1 MWATFAA
8 LLSFFYRSAVLMGV
22 NVPEVTFLGY
32 LACWGA
38 VSWAGTPAVHFER
51 HSMTRKFIYL
61 WMTIFMTFSGFAM
74 AAENRID
81 TIRSDAPALA
91 AYGKFSIGV
100 KTVKLSN
107 PSQRDIVK
115 FKAGQAM
122 PSYDRPLT
130 VEVWYPATLAAGQAA
145 EGQYR
150 VLARDGKREVTLSGR
165 AVRDAR
171 ADLSAGPYPLLIVSH
186 GYPGNR
192 FLLSHLAENLASKGY
207 IVASIDHTDSTYD
220 DQGAFGSTLLN
231 RSLDQL
237 FVLNQMARL
246 NENDPSGTLKGMV
259 NAENT
264 ALIGYSMG
272 AYGAVNTI
280 GGGVTAASVG
290 FAWGTPDGA
299 LAIRQAGNPAYVA
312 TIDKRIKAA
321 VAFAPWGWNAGFW
334 DAAGLAAIKTPV
346 FFVAGSVDSISGYS
360 PGVRNIYEA
369 SVNAPRYLLTYE
381 NAGHNAGAPI
391 PSPKEMFDIKCG
403 DGTWACSEH
412 YTDPVWDNVRMNNIA
427 QHFVTAFLAKH
438 LRSDVA
444 MDGYLNLVEN
454 AKDGKWSAEANG
466 TLKGDHSYWKGFAM
480 GTAVGLKLEQRKP

>member
-1 MWATFAA
+1 MLTHLIA
-8 LLSFFYRSAVLMGV
+8 
-22 NVPEVTFLGY
+22 N
-32 LACWGA
+32 
-38 VSWAGTPAVHFER
+38 FER
-51 HSMTRKFIYL
+51 HGVARKFIYV
-61 WMTIFMTFSGFAM
+61 WMTIFMTFSGVAM
-74 AAENRID
+74 GAENRID
-81 TIRSDAPALA
+81 TIRSDAPELA
-91 AYGKFSIGV
+91 PYGRFAIGV
-100 KTVKLSN
+100 KTVRLNN
-107 PSQRDIVK
+107 PGQRDIVK
-115 FKAGQAM
+115 FKVGQPM
-122 PSYDRPLT
+122 PTYDRPLT
-130 VEVWYPATLAAGQAA
+130 VEIWYPASLAAGQAA
-145 EGQYR
+145 AGQYR
-150 VLARDGKREVTLSGR
+150 VLGRDGKREVTLSGH

-171 ADLSAGPYPLLIVSH
+171 PDLSAGPYPLLIISH

-192 FLLSHLAENLASKGY
+192 FLLGHLAENLASKGY
-207 IVASIDHTDSTYD
+207 VVASIDHTDSTYD
-220 DQGAFGSTLLN
+220 DQAAFGSTLLN
-231 RSLDQL
+231 RSLDQI

-246 NENDPSGTLKGMV
+246 NENDPNGTFKGMV
-259 NAENT
+259 NADST
-264 ALIGYSMG
+264 GLIGYSMG

-299 LAIRQAGNPAYVA
+299 LAARQAGNA
-312 TIDKRIKAA
+312 TYLASMDKRIKAA

-391 PSPKEMFDIKCG
+391 PSPQEMFDIKCG
-403 DGTWACSEH
+403 DGSWTCSEH

-438 LRSDVA
+438 LRDDSK
-444 MDGYLNLVEN
+444 MDAYLNLVEN

-466 TLKGDHSYWKGFAM
+466 TLKSDHSYWKGFPM